1 MGGRESS
8 LWSDLGQRKGISQ
21 VKLILEKPRSLYFHM
36 ITRVEKYRPQKMEE
50 VVGNADTVQRLAVF
64 AKSGNVPNIIIAVSN
79 ITQLSILSSNL
90 C

>member
-1 MGGRESS
+1 
-8 LWSDLGQRKGISQ
+8 
-21 VKLILEKPRSLYFHM
+21 M

-79 ITQLSILSSNL
+79 ITQLSILSSNFVL
-90 C
+90 NF

>member
-1 MGGRESS
+1 
-8 LWSDLGQRKGISQ
+8 
-21 VKLILEKPRSLYFHM
+21 M

-79 ITQLSILSSNL
+79 ITQLSISSSNL